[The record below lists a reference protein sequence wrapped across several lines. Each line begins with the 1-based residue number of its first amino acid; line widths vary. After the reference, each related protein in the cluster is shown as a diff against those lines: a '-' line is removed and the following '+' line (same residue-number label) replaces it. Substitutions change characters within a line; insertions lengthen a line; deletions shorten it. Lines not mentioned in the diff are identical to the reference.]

1 VDFDLH
7 AVYRGVRTTAGGTY
21 AQTLR
26 LDVVDLTFFQFGVVV
41 AKDDGSSVISTT
53 WTGASKPD
61 TITAKYYEAY
71 F

>member
-1 VDFDLH
+1 
-7 AVYRGVRTTAGGTY
+7 
-21 AQTLR
+21 
-26 LDVVDLTFFQFGVVV
+26 VDLTFFQFGVVV